1 MSFTQSTPQRG
12 FHRLRRRSRANG
24 ALGLAPL
31 VDVVLLLLIFLLIS
45 ARFDHRQVI
54 QVDLPATK
62 DAGSDRSGTADRR
75 IVTLFPDGAL
85 AWNESP
91 IDRAGLAEILR
102 AEPPESRLLP
112 LVIQGDREASLGAG
126 LGLLEFV
133 RGLGYPHCVFQ
144 VRANSETP

>member
-1 MSFTQSTPQRG
+1 MIFTRSSPRRG
-12 FHRLRRRSRANG
+12 FYRLRRRSRASG
-24 ALGLAPL
+24 ALSLAPL

-54 QVDLPATK
+54 QVDLPATR
-62 DAGSDRSGTADRR
+62 DPGTDRSGTADRR
-75 IVTLFPDGAL
+75 IITLFSDGAL
-85 AWNESP
+85 AWNDSP
-91 IDRAGLAEILR
+91 IDRAALAEILR

-144 VRANSETP
+144 VRTKEEAR